1 MSATC
6 RAKEKQAPPPP
17 IENTTPFFSA
27 AFSPPMCVASV
38 DSPVVV
44 LFPSWGTN
52 WSGHRDVYSSVV
64 YELLN
69 NFLTELNEMKELR
82 SSQFSHFDYVSTR
95 AKEMAIQRRKH
106 RQQMK
111 HEARSSPLHRHDHRL
126 GQGHQGNSRNAF
138 SSSTSASSSA
148 SFSASTSMST
158 DTTKDRASMQPN
170 DSLEDMI
177 ELVDELCRTTPGTA
191 EQFLLCSLDNSNY
204 DFMIETNV
212 QEDEKSKF
220 VYDIYSYMDD
230 DEISQARDL
239 DLLLVPYI
247 NMLEAISIDNDSA
260 KRVYLL
266 LLHGDER
273 EPLLGNN
280 YQPPSSNSHLCSW
293 KSFFDFL
300 ENYAE
305 EMGEIGHSS
314 NTYQTKKKS
323 NKFDQDRLDQQGR
336 LCIAILKLCQTV
348 FRSPDLCQRFAGDV
362 KFLQHLP
369 DDQLDLDPINILFE
383 LLPREVESEVKG
395 ELMRTLAVFAKHCAR
410 RARRIWGYMEER
422 QVLNTKLKSVR
433 EVFV

>member
-1 MSATC
+1 
-6 RAKEKQAPPPP
+6 
-17 IENTTPFFSA
+17 
-27 AFSPPMCVASV
+27 
-38 DSPVVV
+38 
-44 LFPSWGTN
+44 
-52 WSGHRDVYSSVV
+52 VYSSVV

-95 AKEMAIQRRKH
+95 AKEMAIQRRTH

-126 GQGHQGNSRNAF
+126 GPPGNSRNAF
-138 SSSTSASSSA
+138 SS
-148 SFSASTSMST
+148 STSMST

-204 DFMIETNV
+204 DSMIETT
-212 QEDEKSKF
+212 EDEKSKF

-230 DEISQARDL
+230 DDISQARDL

-273 EPLLGNN
+273 EPQLGNN

-369 DDQLDLDPINILFE
+369 DDQLNLDPIHILFE